1 MRLGQ
6 HLRVRKFQNGGKTAE
21 DQAAYAACISQG
33 GTPESCN
40 QAPVNPDT
48 SGTPEGP
55 PPPTDPP
62 ANPPANPGA
71 IPGLTNVQS
80 ETGSQFEQLAGL
92 SQNPE
97 ALAAYLKSEYGLQ
110 DPHGE
115 HTGSFETYN
124 PYKEQQLKESYM
136 TGMGQAQTAAR
147 GQMADV
153 FAKARQAGAR
163 GGFGGTGK
171 ALSSMMGKT
180 LSGLESQQQKLSK
193 SYTGGVQGLR
203 EDYVGDWLDMVGKLG
218 SMGATFC
225 KPPKIWDGTT
235 CKDPE

>member
-6 HLRVRKFQNGGKTAE
+6 HLRVRKFAEGGPTDCGPGFELVNGQCK
-21 DQAAYAACISQG
+21 
-33 GTPESCN
+33 
-40 QAPVNPDT
+40 PVGT
-48 SGTPEGP
+48 SGTGGAGSNLPTNEGVVP
-55 PPPTDPP
+55 QTTVDP
-62 ANPPANPGA
+62 NA

-80 ETGSQFEQLAGL
+80 ETGSQFELLAGL
-92 SQNPE
+92 SQDPE

-115 HTGSFETYN
+115 HTSSFETYN

-153 FAKARQAGAR
+153 FAKARQAAAK
-163 GGFGGTGK
+163 GGFGGTGR

-225 KPPKIWDGTT
+225 KPPKVWDGTT